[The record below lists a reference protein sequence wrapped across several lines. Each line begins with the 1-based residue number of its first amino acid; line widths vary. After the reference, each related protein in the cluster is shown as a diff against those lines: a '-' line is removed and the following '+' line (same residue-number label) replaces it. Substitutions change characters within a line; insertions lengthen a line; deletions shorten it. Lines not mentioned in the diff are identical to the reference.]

1 MASLPRTFDSLREN
15 PRATVAIGF
24 VTGMLSGLA
33 ARKADTAALLRAA
46 GVAPAALEDLKA
58 RVPLTGYAALYNAV
72 VREMDDE
79 GFGLFSVKLKT
90 GMLEFL
96 CRSLI
101 GARDLR
107 EALARAARFLA
118 LVLPDFSLRI
128 VEDSASASLEIAET
142 GAIWPAVND
151 PRRVFAFE
159 WCLRLLHGLSCWL
172 VGRSL
177 ALDSVRFPYAKPPQ
191 AADYPLI
198 YTEHPHFGGEVLIAR
213 LHKNLLALP
222 VRRDQDSVAAFLEGG
237 PGKIAVLYRR
247 DHELMRQIRDILAT
261 SLGEALSLQDVADR
275 LHLSLRTVQR
285 RLKQE
290 GSSYRAVKAA
300 LRRNKAL
307 AIMESTLQPIADVA
321 VELGYTETSAFF
333 RAFVGWTGEA
343 PSVYRRRMRSLTP

>member
-1 MASLPRTFDSLREN
+1 MPPTPRTFDN

-33 ARKADTAALLRAA
+33 ARGIDVKALLAEA
-46 GVAPAALEDLKA
+46 GIAPAVLTDVKA
-58 RVPLTGYAALYNAV
+58 RVPLTSYAALYNAV

-79 GFGLFSVKLKT
+79 GFGLFSGKLKP

-96 CRSLI
+96 TRGLI
-101 GARDLR
+101 GAHDLR

-118 LVLPDFSLRI
+118 LVLPDFTLTVAEDEVSARI
-128 VEDSASASLEIAET
+128 EIAEA
-142 GAIWPAVND
+142 GAPWPAVND

-172 VGRSL
+172 VGKSL
-177 ALDSVRFPYAKPPQ
+177 ALDSVQFPYAKPPQ

-198 YTEHPHFGGEVLIAR
+198 YTEHHRFGGEVLIAR
-213 LHKNLLALP
+213 LHRNLLALP
-222 VRRDQDSVAAFLEGG
+222 LRRDQESVAAFLEGG
-237 PGKIAVLYRR
+237 PGKIAMLYRR
-247 DHELMRQIRDILAT
+247 DHDLARQIRDILAT

-275 LHLSLRTVQR
+275 MNLSLRTVQR

-290 GSSYRAVKAA
+290 GSSFRAVKAG
-300 LRRNKAL
+300 LRRSRAL
-307 AIMESTLQPIADVA
+307 AIMENTTHPIADVA
-321 VELGYTETSAFF
+321 AELGYTETSAFF

-343 PSVYRRRMRSLTP
+343 PSAYRRRKRSLTP

>member
-1 MASLPRTFDSLREN
+1 MPQIPRTYDN
-15 PRATVAIGF
+15 PRATVAAGF

-33 ARKADTAALLRAA
+33 AQGADMTALLMEA
-46 GVAPAALEDLKA
+46 GIAPATLGDMKA
-58 RVPLTGYAALYNAV
+58 RVPLTSYAALYNGV
-72 VREMDDE
+72 VRAMDDE
-79 GFGLFSVKLKT
+79 GFGLFAGRLKT

-96 CRSLI
+96 VRGLI
-101 GARDLR
+101 GSRDLR
-107 EALARAARFLA
+107 EALARATRYLA
-118 LVLPDFSLRI
+118 LVLPDFTLTI
-128 VEDSASASLEIAET
+128 AEDAVSARLEIAEN
-142 GAIWPAVND
+142 GAPWPAVND

-172 VGRSL
+172 VGKSL
-177 ALDSVRFPYAKPPQ
+177 ALDSVQFPYAKPPQ

-198 YTEHPHFGGEVLIAR
+198 YTEHPHFGGEALIAR

-222 VRRDQDSVAAFLEGG
+222 VRRDQESVTAFLEGG
-237 PGKIAVLYRR
+237 PGKIAMLYRR
-247 DHELMRQIRDILAT
+247 DHEIVRQIRDILAT

-290 GSSYRAVKAA
+290 GSSFRAVKAA

-307 AIMESTLQPIADVA
+307 AVMENTSQPIAAVA
-321 VELGYTETSAFF
+321 ADLGYAETSAFF

-343 PSVYRRRMRSLTP
+343 PSAYRRRMRSLTP